1 MLRSGRRCYGI
12 FPLVM
17 DPSVRCIPFAIG
29 FILLSS
35 SLTGQVVTVD
45 TLHAAQPW
53 GERTAYT
60 FPSIQVHGEEEIT
73 ERINR
78 TLFIDFLGVDPRN
91 STEPLSSLW
100 GEDTGNGMPRV
111 NTLSWTCT
119 RTSVG
124 VLTVAFSGESCAA
137 YCEGFDQHFLFDLRT
152 GLRIAPDR
160 LFKED
165 EASVAYS
172 MIDQRWRKII
182 EHHIGSLEV
191 TDDRSE
197 ETKETIELYRTC
209 LNERPHGKPFIQDL
223 LLEPDGLQFIVA
235 RCSSHAEQALDDLGA
250 LPVYVYYYEILD
262 QLRPEAKSAFDW

>member
-1 MLRSGRRCYGI
+1 M
-12 FPLVM
+12 VM
-17 DPSVRCIPFAIG
+17 VM
-29 FILLSS
+29 LLSVVLS
-35 SLTGQVVTVD
+35 AQSLIID
-45 TLHAAQPW
+45 TLHATKPW

-78 TLFIDFLGVDPRN
+78 TLFVDFLGIDPRT
-91 STEPLSSLW
+91 STEPLSALW

-124 VLTVAFSGESCAA
+124 VLTVAFAGESCAA

-165 EASVAYS
+165 EASAAFS
-172 MIDQRWRKII
+172 LIDQRWRKII
-182 EHHIGSLEV
+182 EHHVGSLEL
-191 TDDRSE
+191 TADPSAE
-197 ETKETIELYRTC
+197 AKGTMELYRTC
-209 LNERPHGKPFIQDL
+209 MNERPIGKPYIQDL
-223 LLEPDGLQFIVA
+223 LLEPDGLQFIIA

-250 LPVYVYYYEILD
+250 LPVYVYYYEILE
-262 QLRPEAKSAFDW
+262 QLRPEVKNAFDW